1 MCPFKEE
8 ILKEVEAVK
17 KHKEDERQ
25 KRKEIAKMEKQKK
38 MEEKKNSKISMDT
51 LVNSYSFNSYKK
63 VVIVIKAEKF
73 LSLEKLILTRLK
85 SIFLVFNIPHQP

>member
-38 MEEKKNSKISMDT
+38 IEEKKNSKISMDT
-51 LVNSYSFNSYKK
+51 LVNSYSFN
-63 VVIVIKAEKF
+63 
-73 LSLEKLILTRLK
+73 
-85 SIFLVFNIPHQP
+85 